1 MKVRVLTKQVQNMKH
16 PYKWHKM
23 KLDSV
28 TALTCNKD
36 VKVIA
41 ECSYSSFK

>member
-1 MKVRVLTKQVQNMKH
+1 MKVRVLTKQVQNTKH
-16 PYKWHKM
+16 PYKWRKL

-28 TALTCNKD
+28 TALISDRD

-41 ECSYSSFK
+41 ECS